1 MDYSI
6 IIPAYN
12 EEQRISNSISEVLAY
27 FGNKTEGFEVIV
39 VDDGSLDGTVEMAC
53 AAAAGD
59 RRVRIMK
66 LETNRGKGAAVREG
80 MIASKGAE
88 VLLTDADLSTPLT
101 ELPKLEDALARG
113 ADIAIG
119 SRGMQQSNLV
129 RRQPLARELAGKAGN
144 LFIRLL
150 CPPLWAYADT
160 QCGFKLFTGDIA
172 RRIFSLQLLERFGF
186 DVEVLYLARRRGY
199 TVAEVPVIW
208 AHNTGSKVKPTDYMY
223 TMFEVMR
230 VRVNE
235 MTGKY
240 KD

>member
-12 EEQRISNSISEVLAY
+12 EEQRISNTVGEVLAY
-27 FGNKTEGFEVIV
+27 FRNKRSAFEVIV
-39 VDDGSLDGTVEMAC
+39 VDDGSMDGTVDLAC

-59 RRVRIMK
+59 ERVQILHLK
-66 LETNRGKGAAVREG
+66 TNRGKGAAVREG
-80 MIASKGAE
+80 MLASKGSR

-101 ELPKLEDALARG
+101 ELPRLEEALDQG
-113 ADIAIG
+113 FGIAIG
-119 SRGMQQSNLV
+119 SRGMQESSLV
-129 RRQPLARELAGKAGN
+129 RRQPLGRELAGKAGN

-150 CPPLWAYADT
+150 CPALWEYSDT
-160 QCGFKLFTGDIA
+160 QCGFKLFTGEIA
-172 RRIFSLQLLERFGF
+172 RRIFPLQLLERFGF

-199 TVAEVPVIW
+199 TVAEVPVVW

>member
-12 EEQRISNSISEVLAY
+12 EEQRISNTVGEVLAY
-27 FGNKTEGFEVIV
+27 FRNKRSAFEVIV
-39 VDDGSLDGTVEMAC
+39 VDDGSMDGTVDLAC

-59 RRVRIMK
+59 ERVQILHLK
-66 LETNRGKGAAVREG
+66 TNRGKGAAVREG
-80 MIASKGAE
+80 MLASKGSR

-101 ELPKLEDALARG
+101 ELPRLEEALDQG
-113 ADIAIG
+113 FGIAIG
-119 SRGMQQSNLV
+119 SRGMKGSSLV
-129 RRQPLARELAGKAGN
+129 RRQPLVREMAGKAGN

-150 CPPLWAYADT
+150 CPALWQYSDT
-160 QCGFKLFTGDIA
+160 QCGFKLFTGEIA
-172 RRIFSLQLLERFGF
+172 RRIFALQLLERFGF

-199 TVAEVPVIW
+199 TVAEVPVVW

>member
-12 EEQRISNSISEVLAY
+12 EEQRICTSVSEVLAY
-27 FGNKTEGFEVIV
+27 FRNKTKDFEVIV
-39 VDDGSLDGTVEMAC
+39 VDDGSTDDTVGKARR
-53 AAAAGD
+53 AAAGD
-59 RRVRIMK
+59 QRVKILN

-80 MIASKGAE
+80 MIASRGAR
-88 VLLTDADLSTPLT
+88 VLLTDADLSTPLA
-101 ELPKLEDALARG
+101 ELPRLEEALDEG
-113 ADIAIG
+113 FGIAIG
-119 SRGMQQSNLV
+119 SRGMKGSSLV
-129 RRQPLARELAGKAGN
+129 RRQPLVREMAGKAGN

-150 CPPLWAYADT
+150 CPALWQYSDT
-160 QCGFKLFTGDIA
+160 QCGFKLFTGEIA
-172 RRIFSLQLLERFGF
+172 RRIFALQLLERFGF

-230 VRVNE
+230 VRVTE
-235 MTGKY
+235 VTGKY